1 MRCLYIFSFLLFS
14 LISPSIYAQQTNYD
28 NWSDACN
35 EAITNIEMTQCFYQQ
50 REIADSLLMDTY
62 NQIMVI
68 LDSGLE
74 TAALESDQE
83 MIEWYGEFKTQLT
96 EGQKSW
102 QEMTNANAGFAANL
116 TKGGS
121 MSNMTIHI
129 SVTNSSYDR
138 LKVLE
143 GFLEY
148 LTL

>member
-1 MRCLYIFSFLLFS
+1 MRRLYIFSFLLFS
-14 LISPSIYAQQTNYD
+14 MISPSIYAQQTNYD

>member
-1 MRCLYIFSFLLFS
+1 
-14 LISPSIYAQQTNYD
+14 
-28 NWSDACN
+28 
-35 EAITNIEMTQCFYQQ
+35 MTQCFYQQ
-50 REIADSLLMDTY
+50 RQIADSLLMDTY

>member
-1 MRCLYIFSFLLFS
+1 MKHLFIFSIILYSFTS
-14 LISPSIYAQQTNYD
+14 QSVHSQNVDYD
-28 NWSDACN
+28 NWSIACN

-74 TAALESDQE
+74 TAALETDQE
-83 MIEWYGEFKTQLT
+83 MIEWYGEFKTKLV

-102 QEMTNANAGFAANL
+102 QEMTNADASFAANL

-138 LKVLE
+138 LKVLK
-143 GFLEY
+143 GFFEY